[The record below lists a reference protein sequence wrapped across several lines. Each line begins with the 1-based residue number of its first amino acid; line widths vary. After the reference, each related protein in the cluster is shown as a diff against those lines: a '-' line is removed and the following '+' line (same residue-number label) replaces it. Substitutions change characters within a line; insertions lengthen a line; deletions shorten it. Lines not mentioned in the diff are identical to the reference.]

1 MNSAKAYE
9 SEEEAPAGVLNYWQ
23 YCHRLN
29 TGFTSAQIISVLW
42 HEGERDP
49 EARWIPQKR
58 TSRKTRRR
66 WGP

>member
-1 MNSAKAYE
+1 MGALKNL
-9 SEEEAPAGVLNYWQ
+9 PQ
-23 YCHRLN
+23 YHWLY
-29 TGFTSAQIISVLW
+29 TEVSTVIIRVLW

-49 EARWIPQKR
+49 EARWILQRR